1 VIKPLSNIADLGL
14 ILTSLT
20 IISFSSTTSAEN
32 KLTNIEALPSQ
43 SLALDFERKDA
54 FKHWSAIGD
63 QEKQI
68 IGAQIA
74 LRSADFDMDFE
85 H

>member
-1 VIKPLSNIADLGL
+1 VIKPLSNITDLGL
-14 ILTSLT
+14 LLLSLT
-20 IISFSSTTSAEN
+20 IIFYSSTTSAEH